1 VTDRGFPHEMH
12 RDRRDSHDRSDVE
25 SMQVGDRWISNPQ
38 AWLAIALLRL
48 SPSLA
53 VSEVA
58 GKAVA
63 SML

>member
-1 VTDRGFPHEMH
+1 
-12 RDRRDSHDRSDVE
+12 
-25 SMQVGDRWISNPQ
+25 MQVGDRWISNPQ